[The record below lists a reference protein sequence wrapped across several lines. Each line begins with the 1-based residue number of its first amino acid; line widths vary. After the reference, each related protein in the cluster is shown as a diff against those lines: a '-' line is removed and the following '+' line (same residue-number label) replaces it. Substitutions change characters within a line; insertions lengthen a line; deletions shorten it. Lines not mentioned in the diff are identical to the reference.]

1 MPLQTVLS
9 REETGVRPLL
19 IKRWGGAIKEKRDQ
33 AMSSHGSMKRYFIAW
48 WRLSRVPFLLVGIL
62 PLILGFILAWRW
74 GYKGP
79 PGLYVLSTAA
89 VILIMWMT
97 YYVGDWNDL
106 EGDRINRDFNRFSGG
121 SRVLAEEVL
130 PPWVSLFLGYGCLA
144 AAILVGS
151 YIYLRYQTDLRT
163 LLLGGLGLFFGFFYS
178 SKPFRWSHR
187 GLGEIL
193 IGFCYG
199 WLPIATGFFLLTGFF
214 SPQILLLSIP
224 VGLSVFNVI
233 LINEFPDR
241 EADHTVGRR
250 NLVVRFGKE
259 RMGDLY
265 VGLSVLTGFSF
276 IKMMWWKDCPYWLLL
291 LSGIPCFLVLWN
303 LIQVW
308 GGNYHDHRKLELLS
322 RNTLFVNLSM
332 TMLLT
337 IQQTIIRPPLTPPS

>member
-1 MPLQTVLS
+1 LKKL
-9 REETGVRPLL
+9 GY
-19 IKRWGGAIKEKRDQ
+19 
-33 AMSSHGSMKRYFIAW
+33 YFAAW
-48 WRLSRVPFLLVGIL
+48 WRLSRVPFLSVGIL

-79 PGLYVLSTAA
+79 SGLYVLSITA

-97 YYVGDWNDL
+97 YYLGEWNDL
-106 EGDRINRDFNRFSGG
+106 EGDRINQDFNRFSGG
-121 SRVLAEEVL
+121 SRVLVTEVF
-130 PPWVSLFLGYGCLA
+130 PGWVSLLLGYGCLA
-144 AAILVGS
+144 GAILIGS
-151 YIYLRYQTDLRT
+151 YIYLRYQTDFRT
-163 LLLGGLGLFFGFFYS
+163 LLLGGLGIFFGFFYS
-178 SKPFRWSHR
+178 SKPFRWSYR

-214 SPQILLLSIP
+214 SPQILLFSIP

-233 LINEFPDR
+233 LINEFPDK
-241 EADHTVGRR
+241 EADHAIGKR

-265 VGLSVLTGFSF
+265 VGLSVLAGFSF
-276 IKMMWWKDCPYWLLL
+276 IKMMWGKGHSPYWLLL
-291 LSGIPCFLVLWN
+291 LTGIPCFLILWN

-308 GGNYHDHRKLELLS
+308 RGNYHDHRKLELLS

-337 IQQTIIRPPLTPPS
+337 IQLTILRSHVTPLS